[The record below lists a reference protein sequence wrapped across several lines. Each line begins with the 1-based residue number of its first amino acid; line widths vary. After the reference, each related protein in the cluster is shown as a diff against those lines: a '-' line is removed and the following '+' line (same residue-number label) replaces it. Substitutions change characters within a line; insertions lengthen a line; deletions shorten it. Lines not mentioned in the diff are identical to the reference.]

1 MDVPSV
7 LFRRLS
13 GEIFWLSLRRHMP
26 PPSRPKSLGQIQ
38 RHLSVSILGFN
49 RNDVQQMQWNHGSC
63 DLTLALQE
71 SAADSPHSP
80 KENKD
85 K

>member
-1 MDVPSV
+1 M
-7 LFRRLS
+7 S
-13 GEIFWLSLRRHMP
+13 GKIFWLSLRRHMP
-26 PPSRPKSLGQIQ
+26 CPKSLGQIQ